1 MPRTR
6 PFFLGVGLVLILCFG
21 ATSTGVAAPTTLNPA
36 TAPSIP
42 TTTLASGTGALTIT
56 TGLQYYRHSPT
67 FDVYRPTGISGPLPA
82 LVMVHGGGWRGSDG
96 NQLVPFAE
104 KAALEQHWAVFSVNY
119 RLDDTDPVAWA
130 DELHDVQAAIRAIV
144 ANADTWNIDPRGV
157 LLLGDSAGANL
168 VALVAS
174 VGTVN
179 PVKGAS
185 VGGAQD
191 LKVQIRAA
199 AEWSPP
205 TDLRQLVPDN
215 GTAPAACSGDLACDF
230 AWNSPSIVDYM
241 GCTPNACPLAYANAS
256 PITWV
261 SKNVAP
267 SYVAGATN
275 ELVPVAQIQ
284 GYADKLT
291 AAGVPTEFVLVDSTQ
306 HATQLGPWLWPSTS
320 AFFGTYLPKPATPP
334 KGAHWWRYPVIGV
347 ISGGGSVAFLG
358 LIKRRRTTKS
368 KTR

>member
-1 MPRTR
+1 
-6 PFFLGVGLVLILCFG
+6 
-21 ATSTGVAAPTTLNPA
+21 
-36 TAPSIP
+36 
-42 TTTLASGTGALTIT
+42 
-56 TGLQYYRHSPT
+56 
-67 FDVYRPTGISGPLPA
+67 
-82 LVMVHGGGWRGSDG
+82 MVHGGGWRGSDG

-104 KAALEQHWAVFSVNY
+104 RAALEQHWAVFSVNY

-144 ANADTWNIDPRGV
+144 ANADTSNILPSCV
-157 LLLGDSAGANL
+157 LLLGASAGVNL

-179 PVKGAS
+179 PVKGSA
-185 VGGAQD
+185 VGGAPD
-191 LKVQIRAA
+191 LKVRIRAV

-205 TDLRQLVPDN
+205 TDLGQLVPDN

-230 AWNSPSIVDYM
+230 AWNSSSIVDYI
-241 GCTPNACPLAYANAS
+241 GCEPDACPLAYAQAS

-261 SKNVAP
+261 SRNVAP

-275 ELVPVAQIQ
+275 ELVPFAQIQ

-291 AAGVPTEFVLVDSTQ
+291 AAGVPTDFVSVDSTQ

-320 AFFGTYLPKPATPP
+320 AFLSTYAPKPATRSSPSNWWP
-334 KGAHWWRYPVIGV
+334 YPLIGALA
-347 ISGGGSVAFLG
+347 GGGSVAMLG
-358 LIKRRRTTKS
+358 VVKRRKNN
-368 KTR
+368 